1 MEIEAKFN
9 IPDAETRQRLQ
20 SVESLAGFALSGED
34 RLSTGQIKQV
44 HDTYLDTAGRL
55 ILAAGY
61 TCRKRER
68 DGQIIMT
75 LKQLTSASDAVHR
88 RQEFEVLLPAEAPPA
103 QWPDGEA
110 RQHILAWIGDE
121 PLFPLF
127 DLSQARIVRS
137 VSQGEPP
144 SAIAELCLDDVHIL
158 AGDREQTFYEL
169 EVELK
174 TEGTEEDLAVIVA
187 SLQSEW
193 GLHPEARSKFERAL
207 EWVSAQRLLTP
218 NEQSTLTQIAARDD
232 GYGRRARALLAL
244 NEGTTQVEAGERAG
258 LSERRVRY
266 WRAAFRLKRLG
277 IFPQRVLASMVK
289 ILAASQAASPVQA
302 LLERF
307 DVDQAHARAVADA
320 ALALFD
326 RLMPFHRLPDE
337 RRVLLEKAALTHD
350 IGLGT
355 DAHRHGAV
363 GRDILL
369 SAETAG
375 MDQRDRLVMSVAAF
389 LHAKRITPDKLDQ
402 LSQKFELDEPLR
414 TQALALA
421 SLVRMADGL
430 VYTHTRSSIGELHAQ
445 EGLVELEVIGPQ
457 AATDAEQAQK
467 NSDLWRLVFGLDL
480 RFKPIT
486 TVTMGGV
493 TYRLGVLRLP
503 LLEQPGLNVD
513 DAMAEAGRKTL
524 YFHFQRMLYYE
535 PGTRLGED
543 IEDLHHMRVA
553 TRRMRAAVR
562 VFADY
567 LDPAAIKPFVK
578 ALRRTGRALGAVR
591 DLDVFR
597 AKTQLYLEQLPPE
610 RQGELA
616 PLLAAWQVERDQARA
631 QMLTG
636 LDSKLYTDFKE
647 QFDVFLQTPGAGA
660 LPAIASEG
668 EPLPHRVRHIAPV
681 ALYQHLAA
689 VRAFDEW
696 IIRPDT
702 PLVRFHQ
709 LRIAF
714 KGLRYTLEFFQQ
726 VLGSEAKSLI
736 EDIKV
741 MQDHLGDLQDAVVT
755 CNLLR
760 DFLTWGTWSHAEA
773 DTPVR
778 PAEPIVAPGVASY
791 LAARQAELEHLVHTF
806 PQAWQRIISPKFS
819 QHVASAVADL

>member
-9 IPDAETRQRLQ
+9 IPDVETRQRLQ
-20 SVESLAGFALSGED
+20 SVESLAGFALS
-34 RLSTGQIKQV
+34 TGQVEQV

-68 DGQIIMT
+68 DGQLIMT
-75 LKQLTSASDAVHR
+75 LKQLNSATDAVHR
-88 RQEFEVLLPAEAPPA
+88 RQEFEVLLPGEAPPA
-103 QWPDGEA
+103 QWPEGEA
-110 RQHILAWIGDE
+110 RQHIVSLIDDR
-121 PLFPLF
+121 PLLPLF
-127 DLSQARIVRS
+127 DLSQTRIVRA
-137 VSQGEPP
+137 VSQGKRT
-144 SAIAELCLDDVHIL
+144 IAELSLDDVHIL
-158 AGDREQTFYEL
+158 AGDREQAFYEL

-174 TEGTEEDLAVIVA
+174 TEGTEEDLAVIVT

-193 GLHPEARSKFERAL
+193 GLHPEGRSKFERAL
-207 EWVSAQRLLTP
+207 EWVSTLRLLTP
-218 NEQSTLTQIAARDD
+218 NEQITLTQIATRDD

-244 NEGTTQVEAGERAG
+244 NEGTTQVEAGQRAG

-266 WRAAFRLKRLG
+266 WLGVFRLKRLG
-277 IFPQRVLASMVK
+277 IFPNRVLASIVK
-289 ILAASQAASPVQA
+289 IQATSPVQA

-326 RLMPFHRLPDE
+326 RLRPFHRLPDE
-337 RRVLLEKAALTHD
+337 RRVLLEMAALTHD
-350 IGLGT
+350 IGLGA
-355 DAHRHGAV
+355 DAHHHGAV

-375 MDQRDRLVMSVAAF
+375 MQQPDRLVMSVAAF
-389 LHAKRITPDKLDQ
+389 LHTKRITPDKLDQ

-430 VYTHTRSSIGELHAQ
+430 VYAHTSSSLGELHAQ

-480 RFKPIT
+480 RFRPIT

-503 LLEQPGLNVD
+503 LLEHPGLNVD

-543 IEDLHHMRVA
+543 IEELHHMRVA

-562 VFADY
+562 VFEDH
-567 LDPAAIKPFVK
+567 LDPATIKPFVK
-578 ALRRTGRALGAVR
+578 ALRRTGQALGAVR

-597 AKTQLYLEQLPPE
+597 AKTQLYLDQLPPE

-631 QMLTG
+631 QMLTV

-647 QFDVFLQTPGAGA
+647 QFDIFLQTPGAGA
-660 LPAIASEG
+660 LPVIASEG

-696 IIRPDT
+696 IVRPDT

-714 KGLRYTLEFFQQ
+714 KGLRYTLEFFQR

-806 PQAWQRIISPKFS
+806 PQAWQRIISAEFS
-819 QHVASAVADL
+819 QRVAAAVAGL

>member
-1 MEIEAKFN
+1 MEIEAKFK
-9 IPDAETRQRLQ
+9 IPDVETQQRLQ
-20 SVESLAGFALSGED
+20 SVESLAGFALS
-34 RLSTGQIKQV
+34 TGRTHQV
-44 HDTYLDTAGRL
+44 HDTYLDTAGRS

-75 LKQLTSASDAVHR
+75 LKQLNSPSAAVHR
-88 RQEFEVLLPAEAPPA
+88 RQEFEVILPSQAPPA

-110 RQHILAWIGDE
+110 RQHVLTWVGHA
-121 PLFPLF
+121 PLLPLF
-127 DLSQARIVRS
+127 DLSQTRIVRA
-137 VSQGEPP
+137 VSQGKRTV
-144 SAIAELCLDDVHIL
+144 AELSLDDAHII
-158 AGDREQTFYEL
+158 AGDREQAFYEL

-174 TEGTEEDLAVIVA
+174 TQGTEDDLATIVS

-193 GLHPEARSKFERAL
+193 GLQPETRSKFERAL
-207 EWVSAQRLLTP
+207 ELVSTYRLLTP
-218 NEQSTLTQIAARDD
+218 NEQTLLMQIATRDD
-232 GYGRRARALLAL
+232 RYGRRARALLAL
-244 NEGTTQVEAGERAG
+244 NERTTQVEAGRRAG

-266 WRAAFRLKRLG
+266 WLAAFRLERLS
-277 IFPQRVLASMVK
+277 IFPRRVLEPVTPVPEAERQP
-289 ILAASQAASPVQA
+289 AAPIQA

-307 DVDQAHARAVADA
+307 SVNQVHARAVAEA
-320 ALALFD
+320 ALELFD
-326 RLMPFHRLPDE
+326 RLLPFHRLPVE
-337 RRVLLEKAALTHD
+337 RRVVLEMAALTHD
-350 IGLGT
+350 IGLVA
-355 DAHRHGAV
+355 DASHHRTA

-375 MDQRDRLVMSVAAF
+375 IDQRDRRVMSVAAF
-389 LHAKRITPDKLDQ
+389 LHTKRITPDKLDQ
-402 LSQKFELDEPLR
+402 LSQELELAEPLR
-414 TQALALA
+414 TEALALA

-430 VYTHTRSSIGELHAQ
+430 VYTHTHSRLGELHQQ
-445 EGLVELEVIGPQ
+445 EGLVELEVIGPR
-457 AATDAEQAQK
+457 AAADAEQTQK
-467 NSDLWRLVFGLDL
+467 SSDLWRLLFGLDL

-486 TVTMGGV
+486 TVTLGGV

-503 LLEQPGLNVD
+503 LLEHPGLNVD
-513 DAMAEAGRKTL
+513 DAMTEAGRKTL

-543 IEDLHHMRVA
+543 IEELHHMRVA

-562 VFADY
+562 VFQDH

-597 AKTQLYLEQLPPE
+597 LKTQLYLDQLPPE
-610 RQGELA
+610 RQGELE
-616 PLLAAWQVERDQARA
+616 PLLAAWQVERDQARMR
-631 QMLTG
+631 MLTE
-636 LDSKLYTDFKE
+636 LDSDLFTHFKE

-660 LPAIASEG
+660 WPVVAPEG
-668 EPLPHRVRHIAPV
+668 EPLPHRVRHVAPV

-714 KGLRYTLEFFQQ
+714 KGLRYTLEFFHQ
-726 VLGSEAKSLI
+726 VLGSEVKSLI
-736 EDIKV
+736 QDIKV

-760 DFLTWGTWSHAEA
+760 DFLTWGTWSHAET
-773 DTPVR
+773 DRSIR

-791 LAARQAELEHLVHTF
+791 LAARQAELWHLVSTF
-806 PQAWQRIISPKFS
+806 SQAWLRIISPDFS
-819 QHVASAVADL
+819 QRVAAAVADL

>member
-1 MEIEAKFN
+1 MEIEAKFSV
-9 IPDAETRQRLQ
+9 PDLETLQRLQ
-20 SVESLAGFALSGED
+20 SVESLAGFALSI
-34 RLSTGQIKQV
+34 GQVKRV
-44 HDTYLDTAGRL
+44 HDIYLDTAGRL

-75 LKQLTSASDAVHR
+75 VKQLTSASDAVHR
-88 RQEFEVLLPAEAPPA
+88 RQEFEVVLPGEAPPA
-103 QWPDGEA
+103 QWPESEA
-110 RQHILAWIGDE
+110 RQHILTLIGDE
-121 PLFPLF
+121 PLVPLL
-127 DLSQARIVRS
+127 DLSQTRIVRA
-137 VSQGEPP
+137 VSQGERT
-144 SAIAELCLDDVHIL
+144 IAELSLDDVHIL
-158 AGDREQTFYEL
+158 AGDREQAFYEL
-169 EVELK
+169 EAELK
-174 TEGTEEDLAVIVA
+174 TEGTEADLAAIVA
-187 SLQSEW
+187 SLQSDW
-193 GLHPEARSKFERAL
+193 GLHPEVRSKFERAL
-207 EWVSAQRLLTP
+207 EWVSTQRRLTP
-218 NEQSTLTQIAARDD
+218 NEQSTLTQIAVRDD

-244 NEGTTQVEAGERAG
+244 NEGTTQVEAGRRAG

-266 WRAAFRLKRLG
+266 WLAAFRLKRLG
-277 IFPQRVLASMVK
+277 IFPSRVLKVAAPAPTVK
-289 ILAASQAASPVQA
+289 IQATSPVQA

-307 DVDQAHARAVADA
+307 DVDQVHARAVADA

-326 RLMPFHRLPDE
+326 RLRSFHRLPVE
-337 RRVLLEKAALTHD
+337 RRALLEMAALTHD

-355 DAHRHGAV
+355 DANHHQTV

-369 SAETAG
+369 SAEIAG
-375 MDQRDRLVMSVAAF
+375 LEQHDRLVMSVAAF
-389 LHAKRITPDKLDQ
+389 LHTKRITPDKLDQ
-402 LSQKFELDEPLR
+402 LSQKLELAEPLR

-430 VYTHTRSSIGELHAQ
+430 AYTHTHSSIGELHRK

-467 NSDLWRLVFGLDL
+467 NSDLWRLVFGMDL

-486 TVTMGGV
+486 TVTMDGV
-493 TYRLGVLRLP
+493 TYRLGVLRIP
-503 LLEQPGLNVD
+503 MLEQPGLNVD

-524 YFHFQRMLYYE
+524 YYHFQRMLYYE

-543 IEDLHHMRVA
+543 IEELHHMRVA

-562 VFADY
+562 VFQDH

-597 AKTQLYLEQLPPE
+597 AKTQLYLDQLPSE
-610 RQGELA
+610 RQGELE
-616 PLLAAWQVERDQARA
+616 PLFAAWQIERDTARE
-631 QMLTG
+631 QMLAE
-636 LDSKLYTDFKE
+636 LNSDPYTSFKE
-647 QFDVFLQTPGAGA
+647 QFDAFLQTPGAGA
-660 LPAIASEG
+660 RPVVTSEG

-681 ALYQHLAA
+681 VLYQHLAA

-714 KGLRYTLEFFQQ
+714 KGLRYTLEFFQE
-726 VLGSEAKSLI
+726 VLGSETKSLI
-736 EDIKV
+736 QDIKE

-760 DFLTWGTWSHAEA
+760 DFLTWGAWSHPET
-773 DTPVR
+773 DQSVR

-791 LAARQAELEHLVHTF
+791 LAARQAELAHLVSTF
-806 PQAWQRIISPKFS
+806 PQAWLRILSPDFS
-819 QHVASAVADL
+819 RRAAAAVTGL